1 MSAGLGDRL
10 KQKYAGYSTDM
21 RRRLIAQTFS
31 GGPWDGRH
39 FERWEP
45 CEKAFAVGGGRYVLV
60 AQEPSSEPIAQG
72 TARYVWTNSP
82 DG

>member
-1 MSAGLGDRL
+1 
-10 KQKYAGYSTDM
+10 M

-45 CEKAFAVGGGRYVLV
+45 CEKAFAVAGGRYVLV
-60 AQEPSSEPIAQG
+60 AQGRSSDPVAQA
-72 TARYVWTNSP
+72 TAHYVWTP
-82 DG
+82 GDG